1 MNTNSTL
8 LLLLNIPELYL
19 GQPLELK
26 VILELVIFQRFFVP
40 KMVLYQLPISS
51 QFQPAD

>member
-8 LLLLNIPELYL
+8 LLLFDIPELYL

-26 VILELVIFQRFFVP
+26 VILELVIFVP
-40 KMVLYQLPISS
+40 KMALYQLPISS
-51 QFQPAD
+51 QFKPAD

>member
-8 LLLLNIPELYL
+8 LLLLNIPEFYL

-26 VILELVIFQRFFVP
+26 FILELVIFVP